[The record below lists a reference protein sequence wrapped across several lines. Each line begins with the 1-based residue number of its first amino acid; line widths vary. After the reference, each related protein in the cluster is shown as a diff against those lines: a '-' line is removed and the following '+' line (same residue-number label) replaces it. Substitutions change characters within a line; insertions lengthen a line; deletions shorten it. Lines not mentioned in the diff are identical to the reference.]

1 MKIGKRSL
9 LVIVAIAAVVIW
21 RSFVALDQ
29 TQYGIVTEFGRHIA
43 TLREPGLHPKWPYQS
58 VLRFDR
64 RLQLYNPRPS
74 EFLTK
79 DPKNILL
86 DIYVCWRVDDP
97 LVFLQRATDVAG
109 AEARLHD
116 MIWAELAAEVG
127 TRPLSDLVS
136 EKPDEMVAPKI
147 MAGVLERCRERA
159 RPGLGVEIV
168 DVRLKRL
175 NLPEQNKQS
184 VFDRM
189 RAERDRIARQ
199 YRAEGEEEALKIRAE
214 ADRLK
219 AQLLADAE
227 KEAELKRGEAARKA
241 IEIYAIAHGKDP
253 EFFQFLR
260 SLEAYKKLLNEKT
273 TMVLSSESEL
283 FRYLTDPSA
292 QTLDRGGSG
301 SAPPAGTGV
310 GH

>member
-1 MKIGKRSL
+1 MKPGKKSLFAAAVILALLAWRSL
-9 LVIVAIAAVVIW
+9 
-21 RSFVALDQ
+21 VALDQ
-29 TQYGIVTEFGRHIA
+29 SQYGIVTEFGRYVA
-43 TLREPGLHPKWPYQS
+43 TLREPGLHLKWPYQS
-58 VLRFDR
+58 VLLFDR

-86 DIYVCWRVDDP
+86 DVYVCWRVDDP
-97 LVFLQRATDVAG
+97 LVFLQRATDRGG

-116 MIWAELAAEVG
+116 IVWAELAAEVG

-136 EKPDEMVAPKI
+136 DKPNEMVSSKV
-147 MAGVLERCRERA
+147 MEGVLSRSRA
-159 RPGLGVEIV
+159 RALPGLGVEIV

-199 YRAEGEEEALKIRAE
+199 YRAEGEEEALKIRAD
-214 ADRLK
+214 ADRQK
-219 AQLLADAE
+219 AQILADAQ

-241 IEIYAIAHGKDP
+241 IEIYAAAHGKDP

-273 TMVLSSESEL
+273 TMVLSSDSEL
-283 FRYLTDPSA
+283 FRYLTDPSTRSLEGAGAGAPA
-292 QTLDRGGSG
+292 QG
-301 SAPPAGTGV
+301 AGAAR
-310 GH
+310 

>member
-1 MKIGKRSL
+1 MKMNRRNL
-9 LVIVAIAAVVIW
+9 LVLAAVAALLVW
-21 RSFVALDQ
+21 RSFFALDQ
-29 TQYGIVTEFGRHIA
+29 SEFGVVTEFGRHVA
-43 TLREPGLHPKWPYQS
+43 TIREPGLHVKLPYQS

-97 LVFLQRATDVAG
+97 LVFLQRATDKTG

-116 MIWAELAAEVG
+116 IVWAELAAEVG

-136 EKPDEMVAPKI
+136 DKPGEMAVAKI
-147 MAGVLERCRERA
+147 MAGVVGRCRERA
-159 RPGLGVEIV
+159 LPGLGVEIV

-199 YRAEGEEEALKIRAE
+199 YRAEGEEEALKIRAD
-214 ADRLK
+214 ADRQK
-219 AQLLADAE
+219 AQILADAQ

-241 IEIYAIAHGKDP
+241 IEIYAAAHGKDP

-260 SLEAYKKLLNEKT
+260 SIEAYRKLLNEKT
-273 TMVLSSESEL
+273 TMVLSSDSEL

-292 QTLDRGGSG
+292 KPLGAGGG
-301 SAPPAGTGV
+301 GR
-310 GH
+310 